1 MADPR
6 PKPDDDFKPF
16 ESMTA
21 GEKFAIAGK
30 KNPAMLGGMGIG
42 AGALVYM
49 LYKLKTTK
57 QKLSVHLIH
66 TRIAVQGSIAG
77 AMTLALCW
85 QIWIKD
91 IKPWYYGTPKP
102 KNPRNY

>member
-6 PKPDDDFKPF
+6 PKPDADFKPY

-30 KNPAMLGGMGIG
+30 ENPAMLGGMGIG

-85 QIWIKD
+85 QIWM
-91 IKPWYYGTPKP
+91 
-102 KNPRNY
+102 

>member
-6 PKPDDDFKPF
+6 ADSEDDFKPYK
-16 ESMTA
+16 SMSA

-30 KNPAMLGGMGIG
+30 QNPAMLVGMGIG
-42 AGALVYM
+42 SGALVYM

-77 AMTLALCW
+77 AMTLALFW
-85 QIWIKD
+85 QIWTND

-102 KNPRNY
+102 KNARKY